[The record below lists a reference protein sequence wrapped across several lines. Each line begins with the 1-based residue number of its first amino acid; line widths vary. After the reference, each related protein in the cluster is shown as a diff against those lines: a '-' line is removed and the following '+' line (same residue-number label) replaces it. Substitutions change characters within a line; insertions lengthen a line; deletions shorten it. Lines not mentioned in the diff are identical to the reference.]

1 MVDLSTRALPFKG
14 LKARDLQSRARKGRA
29 ALRGLLR
36 RRLGAHWLVLPLAL
50 PLFLALGLATGTA
63 INLGLSGEWIGRQDT
78 GRLAAAEA
86 QVGLASGPAGVE
98 ACGRIQNIVETACG
112 LRQHDHDRDGNRQ
125 CVSYEL
131 KYTRWSAYG
140 CN

>member
-78 GRLAAAEA
+78 GRLSAAEA
-86 QVGLASGPAGVE
+86 QVELASGPAGVE

-112 LRQHDHDRDGNRQ
+112 LRQHDHDRDGIRQ

-131 KYTRWSAYG
+131 KYTLWSAYG

>member
-1 MVDLSTRALPFKG
+1 MAVLSTSALPLRS
-14 LKARDLQSRARKGRA
+14 LKSGAQKAAA
-29 ALRGLLR
+29 ALRRLLR

-50 PLFLALGLATGTA
+50 PLFLALGLAIGTA

-86 QVGLASGPAGVE
+86 QAGLAGGPEGAQ

-112 LRQHDHDRDGNRQ
+112 LRQYDHDSDGIRQ

-131 KYTRWSAYG
+131 KYTLWSAYG
-140 CN
+140 CR